1 MEQVE
6 QIEQLDSGKLHWKDH
21 VCSIAVYLL
30 YLLD

>member
-6 QIEQLDSGKLHWKDH
+6 QIEQLDSGQLHCRKA